1 MAEYRIN
8 LSLMKGG
15 KGKRENDEEGWRNFK
30 VTWRII
36 EESEQKKSIFKKNCV
51 HQDRRFVGNKTLA
64 ALYVLLAREEEN
76 SYGCYINQK
85 K

>member
-30 VTWRII
+30 VT
-36 EESEQKKSIFKKNCV
+36 
-51 HQDRRFVGNKTLA
+51 
-64 ALYVLLAREEEN
+64 
-76 SYGCYINQK
+76 
-85 K
+85 